1 MIKSC
6 CQWKEQERT
15 SLAELSRKLQSSEK
29 NASDKV
35 LRGPE
40 PVNIERYLQEAG
52 YGEANS
58 YTVF

>member
-1 MIKSC
+1 M
-6 CQWKEQERT
+6 
-15 SLAELSRKLQSSEK
+15 AELSRKLQSSEK
-29 NASDKV
+29 GASDKV

-52 YGEANS
+52 YGEANN